1 MRRLPL
7 GLRLGG
13 LFTLAGVIL
22 SGTIGW
28 GAAER
33 ARAASRLLAGEAAG
47 APLSP
52 LVVARGTGAVTPP
65 GSATGSSG
73 GSTNT
78 AGAQSR
84 PAVKSSGLR
93 VKVEEGDTLFAIAH
107 RYRVE
112 LADLLKVN
120 AGVVAERILPG
131 QELALPASAI
141 SLTGANREVQPFQ
154 GLFDWPLDGP
164 LTSPFG
170 PRWGR
175 FHAGIDFAAA
185 LGTPIRAARDGTI
198 TQAGE
203 LNDYGLAITLTHAD
217 GTQTLYGHCSIL
229 RVKVGD
235 WVKAGQVIG
244 EVGSTGL
251 STGPHLHFEIRVNGQ
266 PRDPLLLLSQNG

>member
-7 GLRLGG
+7 GLRLGV
-13 LFTLAGVIL
+13 LFTLAGVVL

-33 ARAASRLLAGEAAG
+33 ARAASRVQEAAG

-52 LVVARGTGAVTPP
+52 LVVARGAGVRTSPGGAA
-65 GSATGSSG
+65 GSGG
-73 GSTNT
+73 GSTNAEGT
-78 AGAQSR
+78 TRG
-84 PAVKSSGLR
+84 PAVKRGGLR
-93 VKVEEGDTLFAIAH
+93 VKVEAGDTLFAIAR

-112 LADLLKVN
+112 LADLLQVN

-141 SLTGANREVQPFQ
+141 SLTGANRFQ

-175 FHAGIDFAAA
+175 FHAGIDFAADM
-185 LGTPIRAARDGTI
+185 GTPIRAARDGTV
-198 TQAGE
+198 TQAGD
-203 LNDYGLAITLTHAD
+203 LSDYGLAITLTHAD
-217 GTQTLYGHCSIL
+217 GTQTLYGHCSVV

-235 WVKAGQVIG
+235 QVKAGQVIG

-266 PRDPLLLLSQNG
+266 PHDPLLLLRQNG